1 MISFNWSFS
10 ARKKVP
16 KCPYVIFLFVLNCF
30 YISERINMKKLF
42 WFFISMTAFI
52 FAGTGE
58 IKEIND
64 SLQKKEKTHI
74 AEIRADLFSWEK

>member
-1 MISFNWSFS
+1 
-10 ARKKVP
+10 
-16 KCPYVIFLFVLNCF
+16 
-30 YISERINMKKLF
+30 MKKLF

-64 SLQKKEKTHI
+64 SLQEKEKTHI
-74 AEIRADLFSWEK
+74 AEIRANLFSWEK